1 MFRFFDLFNDSPVCC
16 FFLLICIRFSLRIYG
31 LIRRPSPRCAPSSPT
46 ASAHRRYAVLICAR
60 NEERVIG
67 ELIASLKAQDYPAE
81 LVDLYVLADNCS
93 DGTCQAARAAGATVY
108 ERFDTLQVGKGYAL
122 NDLLSHIRSRHPFT
136 YYDGYF
142 IFDADN
148 IVDSHFISSMDA
160 TFAQGYDVLTSY
172 RNSKNFGSSWVSAS
186 YSIWFLR
193 EARFLNYARMKL
205 NTNCAVSGTGFLIA
219 SSIIEKNGGWP
230 YHLLTEDIQFSAVC
244 AASGWRI
251 GYCDDAIIY
260 DEQPVTFRQSWRQ
273 RMRWAKGFYQVNL
286 HCAPSLIR
294 GCFTGSRRF
303 SCYDMLMT
311 VAPCILLTLLT
322 FVIDISCLMS
332 FIYLPALLRSFH
344 DAPRPALRSGN
355 RGLELRHHAALW
367 SFDRPV
373 RVEAHSRK
381 AAEKADVSSPLSAVY
396 ADLYSHLL
404 RRAVC
409 PCAMETHPAYLRSG
423 CTRMTASLIL

>member
-1 MFRFFDLFNDSPVCC
+1 
-16 FFLLICIRFSLRIYG
+16 
-31 LIRRPSPRCAPSSPT
+31 
-46 ASAHRRYAVLICAR
+46 
-60 NEERVIG
+60 
-67 ELIASLKAQDYPAE
+67 
-81 LVDLYVLADNCS
+81 
-93 DGTCQAARAAGATVY
+93 
-108 ERFDTLQVGKGYAL
+108 
-122 NDLLSHIRSRHPFT
+122 
-136 YYDGYF
+136 
-142 IFDADN
+142 
-148 IVDSHFISSMDA
+148 MDA

-311 VAPCILLTLLT
+311 VAPCVLLTLLT

-332 FIYLPALLRSFH
+332 FIYLPPFFAHFMMRH
-344 DAPRPALRSGN
+344 ALRSALETAAWSYGIMLLY
-355 RGLELRHHAALW
+355 GLLTVLSEWKRIPAKPLKKLMYLPLFPLFMLTYIPISFAAL
-367 SFDRPV
+367 FV
-373 RVEAHSRK
+373 RVQWKPIQHTSVQ
-381 AAEKADVSSPLSAVY
+381 DV
-396 ADLYSHLL
+396 
-404 RRAVC
+404 RA
-409 PCAMETHPAYLRSG
+409 
-423 CTRMTASLIL
+423 